1 VAKLRKRTEMTRSN
15 AYLRF
20 RRRLLAGL
28 SVMALL
34 ATALVAWQIR
44 AAALEREAGLQRQTQ
59 HFARAM
65 EAHVNYA
72 IRFVDLS
79 LIGFANAIKVLPAE
93 QTASAATLR
102 ALLTSPGDAFNHD
115 FWITFIDASGKAIA
129 TTSPLAIPGTDYSDR
144 DYFTEVKNGTARNL
158 FISGPAI
165 GPVSKQRQFILARR
179 VERPDGSFLGV
190 IAATLDAA
198 RFAQVF
204 DNARIAQDVSIAL
217 IHRNGRVIARAPNF
231 ETAFN
236 TDLSDTILF
245 RSLAQSPTG
254 SYQVMGKID
263 KLPRIF
269 SYRAMDNLP
278 LIVAVGSADLD
289 TLWFSGPAFVVGTSG
304 LALLLILMVLSGH
317 FALKSYAKVEDREAR
332 YRQLYGSSREME
344 EKLAASE
351 ARLRL
356 IADNLPALVTY
367 VDCEQRY
374 TFTNR
379 RFEEVFRLP
388 PGGALGHTVREMIGE
403 DAYALSARF
412 LQRALL
418 GESVHFERPLYIC
431 DGERWDA
438 ISYVPDF
445 GPDKQV
451 RGLFVMAENITERR
465 KNNESMKLAALMYQN
480 SSEGMMV
487 TDAEGVILSVNPAFT
502 RISGYTEA
510 EVVGHRAYE
519 LTSGRQDYEFF
530 RKMQHAIRHTGQ
542 WEGEVWHQNKHGEHY
557 LVALRFD
564 AVFDQN
570 GEAYRRVAL
579 FSDITRKK
587 ASEELIWKQANFDAL
602 TGLPNR
608 RMFGERLRQEMK
620 KSDRTQLPMALVFID
635 LDGFK
640 EVNDTLGHDMGD
652 VLLKE
657 VAGRLGNCV
666 RGTDTVARLGGDEF
680 TVILPELN
688 NPPDV
693 LRIAQEILKAVSAP
707 ISLGTDLAHVSA
719 SMGITFYPE
728 DARDADTLLKNA
740 DQAMYAAKQQGRNRF
755 NYFAPFMQEAT
766 RARLTLAH
774 EMREALTH
782 NQFGLLYQPVV
793 ELSTGITVKAEALL
807 RWHHPTRGVLC
818 PSEFIPVAEHTG
830 AIVGIGD
837 WVFRQA
843 AQTARRMQLL
853 HNKHFQVAV
862 NGSICQFRE
871 GGINVAEWL
880 DHLAELQLAPG
891 SLVMEVTESLLLDTD
906 PTVMRKL
913 QALHDAGVALSLD
926 DFGTGYCSVAFL
938 KRYALDF
945 LKIDPSFLM
954 EDDAGA
960 ALCDAVIALAHK
972 LGIKVVAE
980 GVENQRQQAQ
990 LLAAGCDFGQGYMFS
1005 QPITR
1010 DALETLLASVDKSI
1024 NIHRTAC
1031 E

>member
-1 VAKLRKRTEMTRSN
+1 MANLRKRTEFRSN

-28 SVMALL
+28 CLMALL
-34 ATALVAWQIR
+34 ATALVGWQIR
-44 AAALEREAGLQRQTQ
+44 SSALERQAGLERQTQ
-59 HFARAM
+59 HFARGM

-72 IRFVDLS
+72 IQFVDLT
-79 LIGFANAIKVLPAE
+79 LIGFANTIKVLPAE
-93 QTASAATLR
+93 HTRSEAAMR
-102 ALLTSPGDAFNHD
+102 ALLTSPSDAFNHD
-115 FWITFIDASGKAIA
+115 FWITFINVNGKAVA
-129 TTSPLAIPGTDYSDR
+129 STSRFPLSGTDYSDR
-144 DYFTEVKNGTARNL
+144 DYFVELKNGTTRGL
-158 FISGPAI
+158 FVSGPMS
-165 GPVSKQRQFILARR
+165 GRVSKQRVFILARR
-179 VERPDGSFLGV
+179 VEGPDGRFMGV
-190 IAATLDAA
+190 IIAPLDAT

-204 DNARIAQDVSIAL
+204 DNARIAQDVTIAL

-231 ETAFN
+231 DSAFN

-245 RSLAQSPTG
+245 RSLAQNPVG
-254 SYQVMGKID
+254 SYQVLSKID
-263 KLPRIF
+263 QLPRIF

-278 LIVAVGSADLD
+278 LIVAVGSSDLAM
-289 TLWFSGPAFVVGTSG
+289 LWFSGPAFVVGTSG
-304 LALLLILMVLSGH
+304 LALLLVLMMLSGH
-317 FALKSYAKVEDREAR
+317 FALKSYARLEDREAR
-332 YRQLYGSSREME
+332 YRLLYASSREME

-367 VDCEQRY
+367 VDGNQRY

-379 RFEEVFRLP
+379 RFEEVFNLP
-388 PGGALGHTVREMIGE
+388 PGGALGKTVQAIIGKQ
-403 DAYALSARF
+403 AHALSARY

-418 GESVHFERPLYIC
+418 GELVQFERPLQTPN
-431 DGERWDA
+431 GVRWDA
-438 ISYVPDF
+438 ITYVPDF
-445 GPDKQV
+445 GPDQQV

-487 TDAEGVILSVNPAFT
+487 TDAEGLILSVNPAFT

-510 EVVGHRAYE
+510 EVVGHWAYE

-530 RKMQHAIRHTGQ
+530 RKMRNAIRHTGQ

-579 FSDITRKK
+579 FSDITKKK
-587 ASEELIWKQANFDAL
+587 ASEELVWKQANFDTL

-620 KSDRTQLPMALVFID
+620 KADRTQLPMALVFID

-652 VLLKE
+652 VLLQQ
-657 VAGRLGNCV
+657 VAQRLADCV
-666 RGTDTVARLGGDEF
+666 RGTDSVARLGGDEF
-680 TVILPELN
+680 TVILGELN
-688 NPPDV
+688 NPPDM
-693 LRIAQEILKAVSAP
+693 LRIAQQILKAIAAP
-707 ISLGTDLAHVSA
+707 IQLGAEMVHISA
-719 SMGITFYPE
+719 SLGITFYPD

-766 RARLTLAH
+766 RARLILAN
-774 EMREALTH
+774 EMRDALAQ
-782 NQFGLLYQPVV
+782 NQFQVLYQPVM
-793 ELSTGITVKAEALL
+793 ELSTGKLVKAEALV
-807 RWHHPTRGVLC
+807 RWQHPTRGLLC
-818 PSEFIPVAEHTG
+818 PAEFIPVAEHTG

-843 AQTARRMQLL
+843 AQTAKRLQLL
-853 HNKHFQVAV
+853 HNNHFQVSV
-862 NGSICQFRE
+862 NSSVCQFRA
-871 GGINVAEWL
+871 GGFNVAEWL
-880 DHLAELQLAPG
+880 DYLVELRLAP
-891 SLVMEVTESLLLDTD
+891 SSVIVEVTEGLLLDAD
-906 PTVMRKL
+906 HTVAHKL
-913 QALHDAGVALSLD
+913 QALHEGGIALSLD

-954 EDDAGA
+954 ENDATA
-960 ALCDAVIALAHK
+960 DLCEAVIALAHK
-972 LGIKVVAE
+972 LGIQVIAE

-990 LLAAGCDFGQGYMFS
+990 LQAAGCDFLQGYAFS
-1005 QPITR
+1005 RPITS
-1010 DALETLLASVDKSI
+1010 DALDELLSSVDKPI
-1024 NIHRTAC
+1024 DIHRTAC

>member
-1 VAKLRKRTEMTRSN
+1 MRKRTEIARSN

-28 SVMALL
+28 FLMALL

-44 AAALEREAGLQRQTQ
+44 SSALEREAGLQRQTQ
-59 HFARAM
+59 HFVRAM
-65 EAHVNYA
+65 EAHVKYA
-72 IRFVDLS
+72 IQFVDLS
-79 LIGFANAIKVLPAE
+79 LIGFANAIKVLPPE
-93 QTASAATLR
+93 KTASEATMR
-102 ALLTSPGDAFNHD
+102 ALLSSPGDAFNHD
-115 FWITFIDASGKAIA
+115 FWITFIDAQGKAIA
-129 TTSPLAIPGTDYSDR
+129 STSRFPVSGTDYSDR
-144 DYFTEVKNGTARNL
+144 DYFIALKNGTAQGL
-158 FISGPAI
+158 YVGGPTI
-165 GPVSKQRQFILARR
+165 GKISKQKLFYLARR
-179 VERPDGSFLGV
+179 VEGPDGQFLGV
-190 IAATLDAA
+190 ITAPLDAA
-198 RFAQVF
+198 RFANVF
-204 DNARIAQDVSIAL
+204 ENARMAQDVTIAL
-217 IHRNGRVIARAPNF
+217 IHRNGRVIARVPNF

-236 TDLSDTILF
+236 TDLSDTVLF
-245 RSLAQSPTG
+245 RSLAKSPAG
-254 SYQVMGKID
+254 SYQVLSKID

-269 SYRAMDNLP
+269 SYRAMENLP
-278 LIVAVGSADLD
+278 LIVAVGSSDLD
-289 TLWFSGPAFVVGTSG
+289 ALWFSGPAFVVGTSG
-304 LALLLILMVLSGH
+304 LALLLVLMVLSGH
-317 FALKSYAKVEDREAR
+317 FALRSYAKVEDREAR
-332 YRQLYGSSREME
+332 YRLLYASSREME

-351 ARLRL
+351 TRLRL

-379 RFEEVFRLP
+379 RFEEVFNMP
-388 PGGALGHTVREMIGE
+388 PGGALGKTVQEMIGPE
-403 DAYALSARF
+403 AYALSARY
-412 LQRALL
+412 LQRAFL
-418 GESVHFERPLYIC
+418 GESVHFERPLRTRE
-431 DGERWDA
+431 GNLRWDA
-438 ISYVPDF
+438 ITYVPDF
-445 GPDKQV
+445 GPDKAV

-487 TDAEGVILSVNPAFT
+487 TDAEGMILSVNPAFT

-510 EVVGHRAYE
+510 EVLGHWAYE

-530 RKMQHAIRHTGQ
+530 RKMRNAIRNTGQ
-542 WEGEVWHQNKHGEHY
+542 WEGEVWQQAKNGEHY

-579 FSDITRKK
+579 FSDITKKK
-587 ASEELIWKQANFDAL
+587 ASEELIWKQANFDTL

-657 VAGRLGNCV
+657 VAARLGNCV

-680 TVILPELN
+680 TVILAELN
-688 NPPDV
+688 DPPDV
-693 LRIAQEILKAVSAP
+693 LRIAQEILKTTSAP
-707 ISLGTDLAHVSA
+707 IQLGTDIVHISA
-719 SMGITFYPE
+719 SLGITFYPD

-766 RARLTLAH
+766 RARMTLAN
-774 EMREALTH
+774 EMRDALMH
-782 NQFGLLYQPVV
+782 NQFRVLYQPVI
-793 ELSTGITVKAEALL
+793 ELSTGNVVKAEALV
-807 RWHHPTRGVLC
+807 RWQHPARGLLC

-843 AQTARRMQLL
+843 VQTVKRMQLL
-853 HNKHFQVAV
+853 HDKNFQVSV

-871 GGINVAEWL
+871 RGVNVAEWL
-880 DHLAELQLAPG
+880 DYLGEQRLAPK
-891 SLVMEVTESLLLDTD
+891 SIIVEVTESMLLDTD
-906 PTVMRKL
+906 HAVVHKL
-913 QALHDAGVALSLD
+913 QALHEAGIALSLD

-938 KRYALDF
+938 KRYALNF

-954 EDDAGA
+954 ENEAGP
-960 ALCDAVIALAHK
+960 ALCEAVIALAHK
-972 LGIKVVAE
+972 LGIRVIAE
-980 GVENQRQQAQ
+980 GVENQRQQVQ
-990 LLAAGCDFGQGYMFS
+990 LLAAGCDFGQGYVFS
-1005 QPITR
+1005 APITS
-1010 DALETLLASVDKSI
+1010 DELDEMLSAVDKSI

>member
-1 VAKLRKRTEMTRSN
+1 MAKLRKRTEIARSN

-28 SVMALL
+28 CLMALL

-44 AAALEREAGLQRQTQ
+44 ASTLERQAGLQRQTQ
-59 HFARAM
+59 HFVRGM
-65 EAHVNYA
+65 EAHVKYA
-72 IRFVDLS
+72 IQFVDLT
-79 LIGFANAIKVLPAE
+79 LIGFANTIKVLPVE
-93 QTASAATLR
+93 QTRSEATMR

-115 FWITFIDASGKAIA
+115 FWITFIDANGKAIA
-129 TTSPLAIPGTDYSDR
+129 TTSSFPLSGTDYSDR
-144 DYFTEVKNGTARNL
+144 DYFAELKNGTARGL
-158 FISGPAI
+158 FVSGPTS
-165 GPVSKQRQFILARR
+165 GRVSKQRIFILARR
-179 VERPDGSFLGV
+179 VEGPDGQFMGV
-190 IAATLDAA
+190 ITAPLDAT
-198 RFAQVF
+198 RFANVF
-204 DNARIAQDVSIAL
+204 ENARIAQDVTIAL

-231 ETAFN
+231 DTAFN

-245 RSLAQSPTG
+245 RSLAESPVG
-254 SYQVMGKID
+254 SYQVISKID

-278 LIVAVGSADLD
+278 LIVAVGSSDLD
-289 TLWFSGPAFVVGTSG
+289 ALWFSGPAFVVGTSG
-304 LALLLILMVLSGH
+304 LALLLVLMVLSGH
-317 FALKSYAKVEDREAR
+317 FALQSYAKVEDREAR
-332 YRQLYGSSREME
+332 YRLLYASSREME
-344 EKLAASE
+344 EKFAASE

-367 VDCEQRY
+367 VDCDQRY

-379 RFEEVFRLP
+379 RFEEVFNLP
-388 PGGALGHTVREMIGE
+388 PGGALGRTVQQMIGPE
-403 DAYALSARF
+403 AYALSARY

-418 GESVHFERPLYIC
+418 GESVHFERPLQTR
-431 DGERWDA
+431 DGVRWDA
-438 ISYVPDF
+438 ITYVPDF

-465 KNNESMKLAALMYQN
+465 KNNESMQLAALMYQN

-487 TDAEGVILSVNPAFT
+487 TDAEGLILSVNPAFT

-510 EVVGHRAYE
+510 EVVGHWAYE

-530 RKMQHAIRHTGQ
+530 RKMRNAIRNTGQ

-579 FSDITRKK
+579 FSDITKKK
-587 ASEELIWKQANFDAL
+587 ASEELIWRQANFDTL

-608 RMFGERLRQEMK
+608 RMFAERLRQEMK
-620 KSDRTQLPMALVFID
+620 KSDRAQLPMALVFID

-652 VLLKE
+652 VLLKQ
-657 VAGRLGNCV
+657 VADRLSHCV
-666 RGTDTVARLGGDEF
+666 RGTDAVARLGGDEF
-680 TVILPELN
+680 TVILAELN
-688 NPPDV
+688 DPPDV
-693 LRIAQEILKAVSAP
+693 LRIAQEILKTMSAP
-707 ISLGTDLAHVSA
+707 IQLGPDIVHISA
-719 SMGITFYPE
+719 SLGITFYPD

-740 DQAMYAAKQQGRNRF
+740 DQAMYTAKQQGRNRF

-766 RARLTLAH
+766 RARLILAN
-774 EMREALTH
+774 EMRDALMQ
-782 NQFGLLYQPVV
+782 NQFRVLYQPVM
-793 ELSTGITVKAEALL
+793 ELSSGKLVKAEALV
-807 RWHHPTRGVLC
+807 RWQHPTRGLLC

-843 AQTARRMQLL
+843 AQTAKRMQVL
-853 HNKHFQVAV
+853 HDKNFQVAV
-862 NGSICQFRE
+862 NGSICQFLE
-871 GGINVAEWL
+871 GGFNVAEWL
-880 DHLAELQLAPG
+880 DYLAELRLAPN
-891 SLVMEVTESLLLDTD
+891 SIIVEVTESLLLEADH
-906 PTVMRKL
+906 TVVHKL
-913 QALHDAGVALSLD
+913 QALHHAGIALSLD

-954 EDDAGA
+954 ENDAGA
-960 ALCDAVIALAHK
+960 DLCEAVIALAHK
-972 LGIKVVAE
+972 LGIRVIAE

-990 LLAAGCDFGQGYMFS
+990 LQAAGCDFGQGYVFS
-1005 QPITR
+1005 RPITS
-1010 DALETLLASVDKSI
+1010 DELDDLLSSVDKPI